1 MQKTRYFLKRFIYF
15 ESVLNNMYNYHMPIE
30 TEEDRERKRL
40 IEKTQEDAI
49 CSKIKEFESKDNRE
63 LSDLLLTHFRA
74 EKKETFHG
82 AIDFGG
88 LFVGMAAGM
97 FSAPVGLY
105 VTDGQASDTTLVAVA
120 SICFLPVIGVEI
132 WNRAI
137 GYGKFPSVNSG
148 DGEIKKHALMRL
160 YAERHNIECSRVK
173 SHVYKTAA
181 I

>member
-1 MQKTRYFLKRFIYF
+1 MH
-15 ESVLNNMYNYHMPIE
+15 NYLIPME
-30 TEEDRERKRL
+30 TEEDGERKRL
-40 IEKTQEDAI
+40 LEKKQEDAI

-74 EKKETFHG
+74 EKRETLHWT
-82 AIDFGG
+82 IDFGG
-88 LFVGMAAGM
+88 LFVAMGTMTFG
-97 FSAPVGLY
+97 APVCYY
-105 VTDGQASDTTLVAVA
+105 VTDGQASTTTYVAVT
-120 SICFLPVIGVEI
+120 SIGLLQLIAVDI
-132 WNRAI
+132 WNSAI
-137 GYGKFPSVNSG
+137 GYGKSPSVNSG